1 MSEQGRAPASRSSNS
16 QAPEGDQRGLTAAER
31 ALYDY
36 LLAHPGTDSRAV
48 ADAFEVSRD
57 AATGWIDRLV
67 SRGLVR
73 RSPGGSDQLQ
83 VAPPDL
89 TLHRLLVAEER
100 ALQQLREYVHDA
112 TERYRQLHRPSPRT
126 PDVIEV
132 LTGQDVLPLLDEL
145 LDTAER
151 EVCATDLSPWPVS
164 EENLNE
170 PNQVEV
176 KVLARGVTCRCVY
189 DQSALQFPG
198 RWQHILAMT
207 EAGEKARLAA
217 GVPVKLL
224 LVDSRIAVLIGVTDT
239 VEATI
244 VRPSL
249 LLTAL
254 VGLFE
259 LLWAR
264 AIPVSVTGRLGNP
277 DGTELDR
284 SERLLLM
291 MLESGLTDEAIGRQL
306 GVSHRTVT
314 RRVRELMDRLGA
326 VNRFQAGLLAYA
338 RGWVAGPEDR
348 R

>member
-1 MSEQGRAPASRSSNS
+1 MPEQS
-16 QAPEGDQRGLTAAER
+16 QRGLTASER

-36 LLAHPGTDSRAV
+36 LMTHPGAGPAAV
-48 ADAFEVSRD
+48 ADAFGVPEQV
-57 AATGWIDRLV
+57 ATGWIDQLAGK
-67 SRGLVR
+67 GLLR
-73 RSPGGSDQLQ
+73 RSPAGPDRLQ

-89 TLHRLLVAEER
+89 ALHHLLVAEER
-100 ALQQLREYVHDA
+100 ALQQLREYVHAA
-112 TERYRQLHRPSPRT
+112 TERYRQLRSPSPQT

-132 LTGQDVLPLLDEL
+132 LTGPDVPPLLDEL
-145 LDTAER
+145 LLSAER

-164 EENLNE
+164 EEALND

-176 KVLARGVTCRCVY
+176 KLLARGVTCRAVY

-217 GVPVKLL
+217 GVPVKLG
-224 LVDSRIAVLIGVTDT
+224 LVDSRIAVLVGVTDT
-239 VEATI
+239 VEAII

-338 RGWVAGPEDR
+338 RGWVGGPDNGPG
-348 R
+348 